1 MNITIHTD
9 GGSRGNPGPAGIGV
23 VIQGGDKE
31 KEYYEFIGE
40 ATNNEAEYRG
50 LILALKKVKS
60 VFGKEEAYSSDIT
73 VYVDSELIAKQLN
86 GEYKI
91 KDEKIQPLYLEA
103 HNLMVPFESIEV
115 VSVPREENKRADAL
129 ANQALDEELSQKK
142 LI

>member
-1 MNITIHTD
+1 MNIKIHTD

-23 VIQGGDKE
+23 FIQGDKE

-40 ATNNEAEYRG
+40 ATNNEAEYQG

-60 VFGKEEAYSSDIT
+60 LLGKDVAYSSDVTI
-73 VYVDSELIAKQLN
+73 YVDSELMVKQIN

-103 HNLMVPFESIEV
+103 HNLMVPFGNVKII
-115 VSVPREENKRADAL
+115 SVPREENKRADAL
-129 ANQALDEELSQKK
+129 VNQALDEELSQKK